1 MRRLLRAGAL
11 FCSLFTFPT
20 LSYALDVDSL
30 PVWNPDI
37 LLDKAATPEPVDTA
51 QAENRLET
59 HGYKTMQVT
68 VGDGDTQVDQ
78 QLKLSIQGFMGDS
91 IAIDALLSDVD
102 RRAGDQTTA
111 TLQEVDQI
119 YFRATSRHWML
130 HLGDLLWKDAD
141 LGLFSLERTSLGGM
155 VGFRTKYSDVRA
167 AAGTDEVNRI
177 VRTFA
182 GVSGQREGYALSGDG
197 SYISVVPQSESVW
210 INGEKLVR
218 GKDYEVNYAGGLLNF
233 KGLRMPGIEDEIRV
247 EYDAYED
254 DNMMNLY
261 AAAGK
266 YRHPNLY
273 LDVSGFRLEN
283 DVNRLKKGVWTDDDY
298 AMLRN
303 DDGGEFVR
311 DDSLGTLSRPARTD
325 MAGARLRFQGEHRYY
340 LDFELAMSR
349 RDSNTV
355 SDDIDG
361 PEGRAFRWFLT
372 TDSTQAMKSFPVA
385 FSVYG
390 NYVEEGFNISD
401 FKGEDDDWNSYKLR
415 DEWDLDSSL
424 LSRGSFR
431 HDEFTLRSRLW
442 QDWFGNLS
450 WGYRQGDDMRWNSSR
465 TKGSLTHK
473 LDNRVGEMALV
484 YVHSEADV
492 ECDRLQ
498 GLFSETWTQG
508 LVQPFVG
515 ADVRYTERDSANL
528 DDAELSLR
536 GKVGT
541 LLSGNVWNV
550 REAVEL
556 WDIKHGGDSYFDP
569 DEETLVDW
577 ADSLR
582 QVRWTQSAEIH
593 LKNLDLSHFLQYE
606 HRDLEASGEEHAWAG
621 DLNAKIGSEQAGI
634 QGNVSY
640 KIGLTEEQTYT
651 AIYKAVA
658 KGTGDVR
665 YDSLTGAFIEGVD
678 NGDFV
683 YEGMGRN
690 DSVGAVLGSTGSF
703 SASLE
708 WSPGRMFGINYGIL
722 RDIKLGG
729 SFSTVTEDTTGKI
742 IYFPMVLPS
751 TLHDFTSGSIQWAAN
766 VQWAHPSGA
775 MLAYKPS
782 AIFDKKLSSIE
793 YYESL
798 FHHEIA
804 GGYRINDN
812 HYVGAE
818 AFVEDVE
825 LQALQD
831 LEWNIRSIAGRYRFG
846 FLDGFS
852 LEPGGR
858 YRYGDGEED
867 SGREFDAYLWEA
879 TIRLGY
885 TRPKRFDGFVRF
897 STVQVETGDDV
908 IPYQMMSGY
917 SAGTTFRLE
926 TNLSF
931 TLNQNITFGLHY
943 ILRFGDAEENIFQ
956 KLSTEARAVF

>member
-1 MRRLLRAGAL
+1 MRRLLWVGAL
-11 FCSLFTFPT
+11 TVGKAFS
-20 LSYALDVDSL
+20 LDVDSL

-37 LLDKAATPEPVDTA
+37 LSNKVEASVPADTA
-51 QAENRLET
+51 NAENRLET

-78 QLKLSIQGFMGDS
+78 QLKLSIQGFVGDS
-91 IAIDALLSDVD
+91 VAIDALLSDVD
-102 RRAGDQTTA
+102 RKAGDQTTA
-111 TLQEVDQI
+111 TLQEVDQV

-130 HLGDLLWKDAD
+130 HLGDFLWEDAD

-155 VGFRTKYSDVRA
+155 VGFRTKYSEVRG
-167 AAGTDEVNRI
+167 AAGTDEVNHA

-254 DNMMNLY
+254 DNVMNLY
-261 AAAGK
+261 AVMGK

-283 DVNRLKKGVWTDDDY
+283 DVERLRKGVWTDEDY
-298 AMLRN
+298 AMLQR
-303 DDGGEFVR
+303 DDGSEFVR
-311 DDSLGTLSRPARTD
+311 DDSLGALSRPGKTD
-325 MAGARLRFQGEHRYY
+325 MAGARLRFQGQHRYFVD
-340 LDFELAMSR
+340 LELAMSR
-349 RDSNTV
+349 RDTNTV
-355 SDDIDG
+355 SEDIGG
-361 PEGRAFRWFLT
+361 PEGHAFRWFLT
-372 TDSTQAMKSFPVA
+372 TDSSAAMKRFPVA

-390 NYVEEGFNISD
+390 NYVQNGFDLSAY
-401 FKGEDDDWNSYKLR
+401 KGGDDDWNSYKLK
-415 DEWDLDSSL
+415 DEWDLDSAL
-424 LSRGSFR
+424 LSRGEFR
-431 HDEFTLRSRLW
+431 HDEFSMRVRLGPE
-442 QDWFGNLS
+442 WFGDVS
-450 WGYRQGDDMRWNSSR
+450 WGYRQGDNLGWNSSR
-465 TKGSLTHK
+465 LKGNLTHRQER
-473 LDNRVGEMALV
+473 RVGELSLA
-484 YVHSEADV
+484 YVQSHTDVDRDRYQVKLSEKFI
-492 ECDRLQ
+492 R
-498 GLFSETWTQG
+498 GF
-508 LVQPFVG
+508 VQPLVS
-515 ADVRYTERDSANL
+515 ADVRYTERDSASLN
-528 DDAELSLR
+528 DAELSMR
-536 GKVGT
+536 GTVGT
-541 LLSGNVWNV
+541 LLAGDSWSV

-556 WDIKHGGDSYFDP
+556 WDISHGGDSYFEAG
-569 DEETLVDW
+569 EETFDDW
-577 ADSLR
+577 VDSLR
-582 QVRWTQSAEIH
+582 QIRWTQAAEIH
-593 LKNLDLSHFLQYE
+593 LKNIDLSHFLQYE

-621 DLNAKIGSEQAGI
+621 DLNARFGSDQTGI

-640 KIGLTEEQTYT
+640 KLGLTEEQTYT

-665 YDSLTGAFIEGVD
+665 YDSLTGTFIEGVD

-690 DSVGAVLGSTGSF
+690 DSVGAVLASNATF

-708 WSPGRMFGINYGIL
+708 WSPGRTFGINHGIL

-751 TLHDFTSGSIQWAAN
+751 TLHDFTSGMIQWAGN
-766 VQWAHPSGA
+766 VEWAYPSGA

-782 AIFDKKLSSIE
+782 ASFDKKLSSIE

-798 FHHEIA
+798 FHHEVA
-804 GGYRINDN
+804 GAYRINEN
-812 HYVGAE
+812 HYVAAE
-818 AFVEDVE
+818 AFMEDVE
-825 LQALQD
+825 LRALQN
-831 LEWNIRSIAGRYRFG
+831 LEWNIKSVAGRYRFH

-852 LEPGGR
+852 VEPGGR
-858 YRYGDGEED
+858 YRYGEGED
-867 SGREFDAYLWEA
+867 LYAAGFDAYLWEA
-879 TIRLGY
+879 CLKFGY

-897 STVQVETGDDV
+897 STVQVETGGDA

-931 TLNQNITFGLHY
+931 TMNQNISFGLRY

>member
-1 MRRLLRAGAL
+1 MRRLLWVGAL
-11 FCSLFTFPT
+11 TVGKAFSLE
-20 LSYALDVDSL
+20 VDSL

-37 LLDKAATPEPVDTA
+37 LSNKVEASVPADTA
-51 QAENRLET
+51 NAENRLET

-78 QLKLSIQGFMGDS
+78 QLKLSIQGFVGDS
-91 IAIDALLSDVD
+91 VAIDALLSDVD
-102 RRAGDQTTA
+102 RKAGDQTTA
-111 TLQEVDQI
+111 TLQEVDQV

-130 HLGDLLWKDAD
+130 HLGDFLWEDAD

-155 VGFRTKYSDVRA
+155 VGFRTKYSEVRG
-167 AAGTDEVNRI
+167 AAGTDEVNHA

-254 DNMMNLY
+254 DNVMNLY
-261 AAAGK
+261 AVMGK

-283 DVNRLKKGVWTDDDY
+283 DVERLRKGVWTDEDY
-298 AMLRN
+298 AMLQR
-303 DDGGEFVR
+303 DDGSEFVR
-311 DDSLGTLSRPARTD
+311 DDSLGALSRPGKTD
-325 MAGARLRFQGEHRYY
+325 MAGARLRFQGQHRYFVD
-340 LDFELAMSR
+340 LELAMSR
-349 RDSNTV
+349 RDTNTV
-355 SDDIDG
+355 SEDIGG
-361 PEGRAFRWFLT
+361 PEGHAFRWFLT
-372 TDSTQAMKSFPVA
+372 TDSSAAMKRFPVA

-390 NYVEEGFNISD
+390 NYVQNGFDLSAY
-401 FKGEDDDWNSYKLR
+401 KGGDDDWNSYKLK
-415 DEWDLDSSL
+415 DEWDLDSAL
-424 LSRGSFR
+424 LSRGEFR
-431 HDEFTLRSRLW
+431 HDEFSMRVRLGPE
-442 QDWFGNLS
+442 WFGDVS
-450 WGYRQGDDMRWNSSR
+450 WGYRQGDDLGWNSSR
-465 TKGSLTHK
+465 LKGNLTHRQER
-473 LDNRVGEMALV
+473 RVGELSLA
-484 YVHSEADV
+484 YVQSHTDV
-492 ECDRLQ
+492 DRDRYQ
-498 GLFSETWTQG
+498 VKFSEKFIRG
-508 LVQPFVG
+508 FVQPLVS
-515 ADVRYTERDSANL
+515 ADVRYTERDSASLN
-528 DDAELSLR
+528 DAELSMR
-536 GKVGT
+536 GTVGT
-541 LLSGNVWNV
+541 LLAGDSWSV

-556 WDIKHGGDSYFDP
+556 WDISHGGDSYFEAG
-569 DEETLVDW
+569 EETFDDW
-577 ADSLR
+577 VDSLR
-582 QVRWTQSAEIH
+582 QIRWTQAAEIH
-593 LKNLDLSHFLQYE
+593 LKNIDLSHFLQYE

-621 DLNAKIGSEQAGI
+621 DLNARFGSDQTGI

-640 KIGLTEEQTYT
+640 KLGLTEEQTYT

-665 YDSLTGAFIEGVD
+665 YDSLTGTFIEGVD

-690 DSVGAVLGSTGSF
+690 DSVGAVLASNATF

-708 WSPGRMFGINYGIL
+708 WSPGRTFGINHGIL

-751 TLHDFTSGSIQWAAN
+751 TLHDFTSGMIQWAGN
-766 VQWAHPSGA
+766 VEWAHPSGA

-782 AIFDKKLSSIE
+782 ASFDKKLSSIE

-798 FHHEIA
+798 FHHEVA
-804 GGYRINDN
+804 GAYRINEN
-812 HYVGAE
+812 HYVAAE
-818 AFVEDVE
+818 AFMEDVE
-825 LQALQD
+825 LRALQN
-831 LEWNIRSIAGRYRFG
+831 LEWNIKSVAGRYRFH

-852 LEPGGR
+852 VEPGGR
-858 YRYGDGEED
+858 YRYGEGED
-867 SGREFDAYLWEA
+867 LYAAGFDAYLWEA
-879 TIRLGY
+879 CLKFGY

-897 STVQVETGDDV
+897 STVQVETGGDA

-931 TLNQNITFGLHY
+931 TMNQNISFGLRY

>member
-1 MRRLLRAGAL
+1 MRRLLWVGAL
-11 FCSLFTFPT
+11 TVGKAFS
-20 LSYALDVDSL
+20 LDVDSL

-37 LLDKAATPEPVDTA
+37 LSNKVEASVPADTA
-51 QAENRLET
+51 NAENRLET

-78 QLKLSIQGFMGDS
+78 QLKLSIQGFVGDS
-91 IAIDALLSDVD
+91 VAIDALLSDVD
-102 RRAGDQTTA
+102 RKAGDQTTA
-111 TLQEVDQI
+111 TLQEVDQV

-130 HLGDLLWKDAD
+130 HLGDFLWEDAD

-155 VGFRTKYSDVRA
+155 VGFRTKYSEVRG
-167 AAGTDEVNRI
+167 AAGTDEVNHA

-254 DNMMNLY
+254 DNVMNLY
-261 AAAGK
+261 AVMGK

-283 DVNRLKKGVWTDDDY
+283 DVERLRKGVWTDEDY
-298 AMLRN
+298 AMLQR
-303 DDGGEFVR
+303 DDGSEFVR
-311 DDSLGTLSRPARTD
+311 DDSLGALSRPGKTD
-325 MAGARLRFQGEHRYY
+325 MAGARLRFQGQHRYFVD
-340 LDFELAMSR
+340 LELAMSR
-349 RDSNTV
+349 RDTNTV
-355 SDDIDG
+355 SEDIGG
-361 PEGRAFRWFLT
+361 PEGHAFRWFLT
-372 TDSTQAMKSFPVA
+372 TDSSAAMKRFPVA

-390 NYVEEGFNISD
+390 NYVQNGFDLSAY
-401 FKGEDDDWNSYKLR
+401 KGGDDDWNSYKLK
-415 DEWDLDSSL
+415 DEWDLDSAL
-424 LSRGSFR
+424 LSRGEFR
-431 HDEFTLRSRLW
+431 HDEFSMRVRLGPE
-442 QDWFGNLS
+442 WFGDVS
-450 WGYRQGDDMRWNSSR
+450 WGYRQGDNLGWNSSR
-465 TKGSLTHK
+465 LKGNLTHRQER
-473 LDNRVGEMALV
+473 RVGELSLA
-484 YVHSEADV
+484 YVQSHTDVDRDRYQVKLSEKFI
-492 ECDRLQ
+492 R
-498 GLFSETWTQG
+498 GF
-508 LVQPFVG
+508 VQPLVS
-515 ADVRYTERDSANL
+515 ADVRYTERDSASLN
-528 DDAELSLR
+528 DAELSMR
-536 GKVGT
+536 GTVGT
-541 LLSGNVWNV
+541 LLAGDSWSV

-556 WDIKHGGDSYFDP
+556 WDISHGGDSYFEAG
-569 DEETLVDW
+569 EETFDDW
-577 ADSLR
+577 VDSLR
-582 QVRWTQSAEIH
+582 QIRWTQAAEIH
-593 LKNLDLSHFLQYE
+593 LKNIDLSHFLQYE

-621 DLNAKIGSEQAGI
+621 DLNARFGSDQTGI

-640 KIGLTEEQTYT
+640 KLGLTEEQTYT

-665 YDSLTGAFIEGVD
+665 YDSLTGTFIEGVD

-690 DSVGAVLGSTGSF
+690 DSVGAVLASNATF

-708 WSPGRMFGINYGIL
+708 WSPGRTFGINHGIL

-751 TLHDFTSGSIQWAAN
+751 TLHDFTSGMIQWAGN
-766 VQWAHPSGA
+766 VEWAHPSGA

-782 AIFDKKLSSIE
+782 ASFDKKLSSIE

-798 FHHEIA
+798 FHHEVA
-804 GGYRINDN
+804 GAYRINEN
-812 HYVGAE
+812 HYVAAE
-818 AFVEDVE
+818 AFMEDVE
-825 LQALQD
+825 LRALQN
-831 LEWNIRSIAGRYRFG
+831 LEWNIKSVAGRYRFH

-852 LEPGGR
+852 VEPGGR
-858 YRYGDGEED
+858 YRYGEGED
-867 SGREFDAYLWEA
+867 LYAAGFDAYLWEA
-879 TIRLGY
+879 CLKFGY

-897 STVQVETGDDV
+897 STVQVETGGDA

-931 TLNQNITFGLHY
+931 TMNQNISFGLRY

>member
-1 MRRLLRAGAL
+1 MRRLLWVGAL
-11 FCSLFTFPT
+11 TVGKAFS
-20 LSYALDVDSL
+20 LDVDSL

-37 LLDKAATPEPVDTA
+37 LSNKVEASVPADTA
-51 QAENRLET
+51 NAENRLET

-78 QLKLSIQGFMGDS
+78 QLKLSIQGFVGDS
-91 IAIDALLSDVD
+91 VAIDALLSDVD
-102 RRAGDQTTA
+102 RKAGDQTTA
-111 TLQEVDQI
+111 TLQEVDQV

-130 HLGDLLWKDAD
+130 HLGDFLWEDAD

-155 VGFRTKYSDVRA
+155 VGFRTKYSEVRG
-167 AAGTDEVNRI
+167 AAGTDEVNHA

-254 DNMMNLY
+254 DNVMNLY
-261 AAAGK
+261 AVMGK

-283 DVNRLKKGVWTDDDY
+283 DVERLRKGVWTDEDY
-298 AMLRN
+298 AMLQR
-303 DDGGEFVR
+303 DDGSEFVR
-311 DDSLGTLSRPARTD
+311 DDSLGALSRPGKTD
-325 MAGARLRFQGEHRYY
+325 MAGARLRFQGQHRYFVD
-340 LDFELAMSR
+340 LELAMSR
-349 RDSNTV
+349 RDTNTV
-355 SDDIDG
+355 SEDIGG
-361 PEGRAFRWFLT
+361 PEGHAFRWFLT
-372 TDSTQAMKSFPVA
+372 TDSSAAMKRFPVA

-390 NYVEEGFNISD
+390 NYVQNGFDLSAY
-401 FKGEDDDWNSYKLR
+401 KGGDDDWNSYKLK
-415 DEWDLDSSL
+415 DEWDLDSAL
-424 LSRGSFR
+424 LSRGEFR
-431 HDEFTLRSRLW
+431 HDEFSMRVRLGPE
-442 QDWFGNLS
+442 WFGDVS
-450 WGYRQGDDMRWNSSR
+450 WGYRQGDDLGWNSSR
-465 TKGSLTHK
+465 LKGNLTHRQER
-473 LDNRVGEMALV
+473 RVGELSLA
-484 YVHSEADV
+484 YVQSHTDV
-492 ECDRLQ
+492 DRDRYQ
-498 GLFSETWTQG
+498 VKFSEKFIRG
-508 LVQPFVG
+508 FVQPLVS
-515 ADVRYTERDSANL
+515 ADVRYTERDSASLN
-528 DDAELSLR
+528 DAELSMR
-536 GKVGT
+536 GTVGT
-541 LLSGNVWNV
+541 LLAGDSWSV

-556 WDIKHGGDSYFDP
+556 WDISHGGDSYFEAG
-569 DEETLVDW
+569 EETFDDW
-577 ADSLR
+577 VDSLR
-582 QVRWTQSAEIH
+582 QIRWTQAAEIH
-593 LKNLDLSHFLQYE
+593 LKNIDLSHFLQYE

-621 DLNAKIGSEQAGI
+621 DLNARFGSDQTGI

-640 KIGLTEEQTYT
+640 KLGLTEEQTYT

-665 YDSLTGAFIEGVD
+665 YDSLTGTFIEGVD

-690 DSVGAVLGSTGSF
+690 DSVGAVLASNATF

-708 WSPGRMFGINYGIL
+708 WSPGRTFGINHGIL

-751 TLHDFTSGSIQWAAN
+751 TLHDFTSGMIQWAGN
-766 VQWAHPSGA
+766 VEWAHPSGA

-782 AIFDKKLSSIE
+782 ASFDKKLSSIE

-798 FHHEIA
+798 FHHEVA
-804 GGYRINDN
+804 GAYRINEN
-812 HYVGAE
+812 HYVAAE
-818 AFVEDVE
+818 AFMEDVE
-825 LQALQD
+825 LRALQN
-831 LEWNIRSIAGRYRFG
+831 LEWNIKSVAGRYRFH

-852 LEPGGR
+852 VEPGGR
-858 YRYGDGEED
+858 YRYGEGED
-867 SGREFDAYLWEA
+867 LYAAGFDAYLWEA
-879 TIRLGY
+879 CLKFGY

-897 STVQVETGDDV
+897 STVQVETGGDA

-931 TLNQNITFGLHY
+931 TMNQNISFGLRY

>member
-1 MRRLLRAGAL
+1 MRRLLWVGAL
-11 FCSLFTFPT
+11 TVGKAFS
-20 LSYALDVDSL
+20 LDVDSL

-37 LLDKAATPEPVDTA
+37 LSNKVEASVPADTA
-51 QAENRLET
+51 NAENRLET

-78 QLKLSIQGFMGDS
+78 QLKLSIQGFVGDS
-91 IAIDALLSDVD
+91 VAIDALLSDVD
-102 RRAGDQTTA
+102 RKAGDQTTA
-111 TLQEVDQI
+111 TLQEVDQV

-130 HLGDLLWKDAD
+130 HLGDFLWEDAD

-155 VGFRTKYSDVRA
+155 VGFRTKYSEVRG
-167 AAGTDEVNRI
+167 AAGTDEVNHA

-254 DNMMNLY
+254 DNVMNLY
-261 AAAGK
+261 AVMGK

-283 DVNRLKKGVWTDDDY
+283 DVERLRKGVWTDEDY
-298 AMLRN
+298 AMLQR
-303 DDGGEFVR
+303 DDGSEFVR
-311 DDSLGTLSRPARTD
+311 DDSLGALSRPGKTD
-325 MAGARLRFQGEHRYY
+325 MAGARLRFQGQHRYFVD
-340 LDFELAMSR
+340 LELAMSR
-349 RDSNTV
+349 RDTNTV
-355 SDDIDG
+355 SEDIGG
-361 PEGRAFRWFLT
+361 PEGHAFRWFLT
-372 TDSTQAMKSFPVA
+372 TDSSAAMKRFPVA

-390 NYVEEGFNISD
+390 NYVQNGFDLSAY
-401 FKGEDDDWNSYKLR
+401 KGGDDDWNSYKLK
-415 DEWDLDSSL
+415 DEWDLDSAL
-424 LSRGSFR
+424 LWRGEFR
-431 HDEFTLRSRLW
+431 HDEFSMRVRLGPE
-442 QDWFGNLS
+442 WFGDVS
-450 WGYRQGDDMRWNSSR
+450 WGYRQGDNLGWNSSR
-465 TKGSLTHK
+465 LKGNLTHRQER
-473 LDNRVGEMALV
+473 RVGELSLA
-484 YVHSEADV
+484 YVQSHTDV
-492 ECDRLQ
+492 DRDRYQ
-498 GLFSETWTQG
+498 VKFSEKFIRG
-508 LVQPFVG
+508 FVQPLVS
-515 ADVRYTERDSANL
+515 ADVRYTERDSASLN
-528 DDAELSLR
+528 DAELSMR
-536 GKVGT
+536 GTVGT
-541 LLSGNVWNV
+541 LLAGDSWSV

-556 WDIKHGGDSYFDP
+556 WDISHGGDSYFEAG
-569 DEETLVDW
+569 EETFDDW
-577 ADSLR
+577 VDSLR
-582 QVRWTQSAEIH
+582 QIRWTQAAEIH
-593 LKNLDLSHFLQYE
+593 LKNIDLSHFLQYE

-621 DLNAKIGSEQAGI
+621 DLNARFGSDQTGI

-640 KIGLTEEQTYT
+640 KLGLTEEQTYT

-665 YDSLTGAFIEGVD
+665 YDSLTGTFIEGVD

-690 DSVGAVLGSTGSF
+690 DSVGAVLASNATF
-703 SASLE
+703 SASLG
-708 WSPGRMFGINYGIL
+708 WSPGRTFGINHGIL

-751 TLHDFTSGSIQWAAN
+751 TLHDFTSGMIQWAGN
-766 VQWAHPSGA
+766 VEWAHPSGA

-782 AIFDKKLSSIE
+782 ASFDKKLSSIE

-798 FHHEIA
+798 FHHEVA
-804 GGYRINDN
+804 GAYRINEN
-812 HYVGAE
+812 HYVAAE
-818 AFVEDVE
+818 AFMEDVE
-825 LQALQD
+825 LRALQN
-831 LEWNIRSIAGRYRFG
+831 LEWNIKSVAGRYRFH

-852 LEPGGR
+852 VEPGGR
-858 YRYGDGEED
+858 YRYGEGED
-867 SGREFDAYLWEA
+867 LYAAGFDAYLWEA
-879 TIRLGY
+879 CLKFGY

-897 STVQVETGDDV
+897 STVQVETGGDA

-931 TLNQNITFGLHY
+931 TMNQNISFGLRY

>member
-1 MRRLLRAGAL
+1 MRSGALLFCLLAFPAGA
-11 FCSLFTFPT
+11 F
-20 LSYALDVDSL
+20 ALDIDSL
-30 PVWNPDI
+30 PVWNPDK
-37 LLDKAATPEPVDTA
+37 LLNKVETAAPPDTV
-51 QAENRLET
+51 QVTNNLET

-78 QLKLSIQGFMGDS
+78 QLKLSIQGIVGDS
-91 IAIDALLSDVD
+91 VAIDALLSDVD
-102 RRAGDQTTA
+102 RKAGDQTTA
-111 TLQEVDQI
+111 TLQEVDQV

-130 HLGDLLWKDAD
+130 HLGDFTWKDAD

-155 VGFRTKYSDVRA
+155 VGFRTKYSDARA
-167 AAGTDEVNRI
+167 AVGTDEVSRI

-182 GVSGQREGYALSGDG
+182 GVSGQREGYALGDDG
-197 SYISVVPQSESVW
+197 GYISVVPQSESVW

-254 DNMMNLY
+254 DNVMNLY

-283 DVNRLKKGVWTDDDY
+283 DVDRLKKGVWTDEDY
-298 AMLRN
+298 AMLKR
-303 DDGGEFVR
+303 DDGSEFVR
-311 DDSLGTLSRPARTD
+311 EDSLGALPRPAKTD
-325 MAGARLRFQGEHRYY
+325 MAGARLRFQGQHRYF

-349 RDSNTV
+349 RDTNTV
-355 SDDIDG
+355 SDDIGG

-372 TDSTQAMKSFPVA
+372 TDSSSAMKNFPVA

-390 NYVEEGFNISD
+390 NYVEEGFNISE
-401 FKGEDDDWNSYKLR
+401 FKGDDDDWNSYKLK

-424 LSRGSFR
+424 LSRGNFR
-431 HDEFTLRSRLW
+431 HDEFSLRVRLGPE
-442 QDWFGNLS
+442 WFGDLS
-450 WGYRQGDDMRWNSSR
+450 WGCRQGDNLDWSSSR
-465 TKGSLTHK
+465 LKGSLTHK
-473 LDNRVGEMALV
+473 RERSVGEISLV
-484 YVHSEADV
+484 YVQSATDV
-492 ECDRLQ
+492 ERERYQ
-498 GLFSETWTQG
+498 FSFSEKFIRG
-508 LVQPFVG
+508 LIQPIVT
-515 ADVRYTERDSANL
+515 ADVRYTERDSAALN
-528 DDAELSLR
+528 DAELSVR

-541 LLSGNVWNV
+541 LLEGNTWNV
-550 REAVEL
+550 REAVEI
-556 WDIKHGGDSYFDP
+556 WDISHGGDSYFETG
-569 DEETLVDW
+569 EETFDDW
-577 ADSLR
+577 VDSLR
-582 QVRWTQSAEIH
+582 QIRWVQSAEIH
-593 LKNLDLSHFLQYE
+593 FKNIELTHFLQYE
-606 HRDLEASGEEHAWAG
+606 HRDLEESAEEHAWTG
-621 DLNAKIGSEQAGI
+621 ELNARF
-634 QGNVSY
+634 GNSNSGLTGTISH
-640 KIGLTEEQTYT
+640 KMGLTEEQTYT

-665 YDSLTGAFIEGVD
+665 YDSLTGTFIEGVD

-690 DSVGAVLGSTGSF
+690 DSVGAVLASNASF

-708 WSPGRMFGINYGIL
+708 WIPGRTFGINHGIL

-729 SFSTVTEDTTGKI
+729 TFNTVTEDTTGKI

-751 TLHDFTSGSIQWAAN
+751 TLHDFTSGSIQWTGN
-766 VQWAHPSGA
+766 VEWAHPSGA
-775 MLAYKPS
+775 MIAYRPS
-782 AIFDKKLSSIE
+782 ASFDKKLSAIE

-812 HYVGAE
+812 HYVAAE
-818 AFVEDVE
+818 AFMEDVE

-831 LEWNIRSIAGRYRFG
+831 LEWNIRSIAGRYRFS

-858 YRYGDGEED
+858 YRYGEGED
-867 SGREFDAYLWEA
+867 RYAAGFDAYLWEA
-879 TIRLGY
+879 CLRFGY
-885 TRPKRFDGFVRF
+885 TKSKRFDGFVRF
-897 STVQVETGDDV
+897 STVQVETGGDV

-917 SAGTTFRLE
+917 SDGTTFRLE
-926 TNLSF
+926 TSLSF
-931 TLNQNITFGLHY
+931 TLNQNISFGLHY

-956 KLSTEARAVF
+956 KLSTEAKAVF

>member
-1 MRRLLRAGAL
+1 MRRLLWSGAL
-11 FCSLFTFPT
+11 CFLLAFPVGA
-20 LSYALDVDSL
+20 LALDVDSL

-37 LLDKAATPEPVDTA
+37 LLQNSAAPVADTA
-51 QAENRLET
+51 STENRLET

-78 QLKLSIQGFMGDS
+78 QLKLSIQGLMGDS

-130 HLGDLLWKDAD
+130 HLGDLLWEDAD
-141 LGLFSLERTSLGGM
+141 LGLFSLERTTLGGM

-167 AAGTDEVNRI
+167 AAGTDEVSRI

-197 SYISVVPQSESVW
+197 DYISVVPQSESVW

-254 DNMMNLY
+254 DHIMNLY

-283 DVNRLKKGVWTDDDY
+283 DVKRLRKGVWTDEDY
-298 AMLRN
+298 ALLRN
-303 DDGGEFVR
+303 DDGSEFVR
-311 DDSLGTLSRPARTD
+311 DDSLGALSRPAKTD
-325 MAGARLRFQGEHRYY
+325 MAGARLRFQGQHRYF
-340 LDFELAMSR
+340 LDFEVAMSR
-349 RDSNTV
+349 RDTNMV
-355 SDDIDG
+355 SDSIGG

-372 TDSTQAMKSFPVA
+372 TDSTQAMKRFPVA
-385 FSVYG
+385 FSAYG
-390 NYVEEGFNISD
+390 NYVEEGFDISN
-401 FKGEDDDWNSYKLR
+401 FKGEDDDWNSYRLR

-424 LSRGSFR
+424 LSRGEFR
-431 HDEFTLRSRLW
+431 HDDFSMRIRLGPE
-442 QDWFGNLS
+442 WFGNLS
-450 WGYRQGDDMRWNSSR
+450 WGYRQGDDLGWYSSR
-465 TKGSLTHK
+465 VKGNLTHK
-473 LDNRVGEMALV
+473 QERSVGEISLV
-484 YVHSEADV
+484 YVQSETDV
-492 ECDRLQ
+492 ERKRYQ
-498 GLFSETWTQG
+498 AMFSEKFIRG
-508 LVQPFVG
+508 LIQPMVS
-515 ADVRYTERDSANL
+515 ADVRYTERDSASL
-528 DDAELSLR
+528 GDAELSLR
-536 GKVGT
+536 SMVGT
-541 LLSGNVWNV
+541 LVAGNSWNV
-550 REAVEL
+550 REAVEI
-556 WDIKHGGDSYFDP
+556 WDISHGGDSYFEP
-569 DEETLVDW
+569 GEESLDDW
-577 ADSLR
+577 VDSLR
-582 QVRWTQSAEIH
+582 QIRWTQSAEVH
-593 LKNLDLSHFLQYE
+593 LRNLNLSHFLQYE
-606 HRDLEASGEEHAWAG
+606 HRDLAESIEEHTWAG
-621 DLNAKIGSEQAGI
+621 DLNAKFGSERAGI
-634 QGNVSY
+634 QGNISH
-640 KIGLTEEQTYT
+640 KMGFTEEQTYT

-690 DSVGAVLGSTGSF
+690 DSIGAVLASTASF

-708 WSPGRMFGINYGIL
+708 WSPGRAFGINHGIL

-729 SFSTVTEDTTGKI
+729 TFNTVTEDTTGKR

-751 TLHDFTSGSIQWAAN
+751 TLHDFSSGTIQWTAN
-766 VQWAHPSGA
+766 VEWAHPTGA

-782 AIFDKKLSSIE
+782 ASFDKKLSSIE

-798 FHHEIA
+798 LHHEIA
-804 GGYRINDN
+804 GGYKINDN

-831 LEWNIRSIAGRYRFG
+831 LEWNIRSVAGRYRFR

-858 YRYGDGEED
+858 YRYGNGEEV
-867 SGREFDAYLWEA
+867 SGRGFDAYLWEA
-879 TIRLGY
+879 YLRLGY
-885 TRPKRFDGFVRF
+885 TKPKRFDGFVRF
-897 STVQVETGDDV
+897 STVQVETGDDTV
-908 IPYQMMSGY
+908 PYQMMSGY
-917 SAGTTFRLE
+917 SDGTTFRLE

-931 TLNQNITFGLHY
+931 TVNQNISFGLHY

-956 KLSTEARAVF
+956 KLSTEAKAVF

>member
-20 LSYALDVDSL
+20 LSFALDVDSL

-325 MAGARLRFQGEHRYY
+325 MAGARLR
-340 LDFELAMSR
+340 
-349 RDSNTV
+349 
-355 SDDIDG
+355 
-361 PEGRAFRWFLT
+361 
-372 TDSTQAMKSFPVA
+372 
-385 FSVYG
+385 
-390 NYVEEGFNISD
+390 
-401 FKGEDDDWNSYKLR
+401 
-415 DEWDLDSSL
+415 
-424 LSRGSFR
+424 
-431 HDEFTLRSRLW
+431 
-442 QDWFGNLS
+442 
-450 WGYRQGDDMRWNSSR
+450 
-465 TKGSLTHK
+465 
-473 LDNRVGEMALV
+473 
-484 YVHSEADV
+484 
-492 ECDRLQ
+492 
-498 GLFSETWTQG
+498 
-508 LVQPFVG
+508 
-515 ADVRYTERDSANL
+515 
-528 DDAELSLR
+528 
-536 GKVGT
+536 
-541 LLSGNVWNV
+541 
-550 REAVEL
+550 
-556 WDIKHGGDSYFDP
+556 
-569 DEETLVDW
+569 
-577 ADSLR
+577 
-582 QVRWTQSAEIH
+582 
-593 LKNLDLSHFLQYE
+593 
-606 HRDLEASGEEHAWAG
+606 
-621 DLNAKIGSEQAGI
+621 
-634 QGNVSY
+634 
-640 KIGLTEEQTYT
+640 
-651 AIYKAVA
+651 
-658 KGTGDVR
+658 
-665 YDSLTGAFIEGVD
+665 
-678 NGDFV
+678 
-683 YEGMGRN
+683 
-690 DSVGAVLGSTGSF
+690 
-703 SASLE
+703 
-708 WSPGRMFGINYGIL
+708 
-722 RDIKLGG
+722 
-729 SFSTVTEDTTGKI
+729 
-742 IYFPMVLPS
+742 
-751 TLHDFTSGSIQWAAN
+751 
-766 VQWAHPSGA
+766 
-775 MLAYKPS
+775 
-782 AIFDKKLSSIE
+782 
-793 YYESL
+793 
-798 FHHEIA
+798 
-804 GGYRINDN
+804 
-812 HYVGAE
+812 
-818 AFVEDVE
+818 
-825 LQALQD
+825 
-831 LEWNIRSIAGRYRFG
+831 
-846 FLDGFS
+846 
-852 LEPGGR
+852 
-858 YRYGDGEED
+858 
-867 SGREFDAYLWEA
+867 
-879 TIRLGY
+879 
-885 TRPKRFDGFVRF
+885 
-897 STVQVETGDDV
+897 
-908 IPYQMMSGY
+908 
-917 SAGTTFRLE
+917 
-926 TNLSF
+926 
-931 TLNQNITFGLHY
+931 
-943 ILRFGDAEENIFQ
+943 
-956 KLSTEARAVF
+956 

>member
-1 MRRLLRAGAL
+1 MRRLLWVGAL
-11 FCSLFTFPT
+11 TVGKAFS
-20 LSYALDVDSL
+20 LDVDSL

-37 LLDKAATPEPVDTA
+37 LSNKVEASVPADTA
-51 QAENRLET
+51 NAENRLET

-78 QLKLSIQGFMGDS
+78 QLKLSIQGFVGDS
-91 IAIDALLSDVD
+91 VAIDALLSDVD
-102 RRAGDQTTA
+102 RKAGDQTTA
-111 TLQEVDQI
+111 TLQEVDQV

-130 HLGDLLWKDAD
+130 HLGDFLWEDAD

-155 VGFRTKYSDVRA
+155 VGFRTKYSEVRG
-167 AAGTDEVNRI
+167 AAGTDEVNHA

-254 DNMMNLY
+254 DNVMNLY
-261 AAAGK
+261 AVMGK

-283 DVNRLKKGVWTDDDY
+283 DVERLRKGVWTDEDY
-298 AMLRN
+298 AMLQR
-303 DDGGEFVR
+303 DDGSEFVR
-311 DDSLGTLSRPARTD
+311 DDSLGALSRPAKTD
-325 MAGARLRFQGEHRYY
+325 MAGARLRFQGQHRYFVD
-340 LDFELAMSR
+340 LELAMSR
-349 RDSNTV
+349 RDTNTV
-355 SDDIDG
+355 SEDIGG
-361 PEGRAFRWFLT
+361 PEGHAFRWFLT
-372 TDSTQAMKSFPVA
+372 TDSSAAMKRFPVA

-390 NYVEEGFNISD
+390 NYVQNGFDLSAY
-401 FKGEDDDWNSYKLR
+401 KGGDDDWNSYKLK
-415 DEWDLDSSL
+415 DEWDLDSAL
-424 LSRGSFR
+424 LSRGEFR
-431 HDEFTLRSRLW
+431 HDEFSMRVRLGPE
-442 QDWFGNLS
+442 WFGDVS
-450 WGYRQGDDMRWNSSR
+450 WGYRQGDDLGWNSSR
-465 TKGSLTHK
+465 LKGNLTHRQER
-473 LDNRVGEMALV
+473 RVGELSLA
-484 YVHSEADV
+484 YVQSHTDV
-492 ECDRLQ
+492 DRDRYQ
-498 GLFSETWTQG
+498 VKFSEKLIRG
-508 LVQPFVG
+508 FVQPLVS
-515 ADVRYTERDSANL
+515 ADVRYTERDSASLN
-528 DDAELSLR
+528 DAELSMR
-536 GKVGT
+536 GTVGT
-541 LLSGNVWNV
+541 LLAGDSWSV

-556 WDIKHGGDSYFDP
+556 WDISHGGDSYFEAG
-569 DEETLVDW
+569 EETFDDW
-577 ADSLR
+577 VDSLR
-582 QVRWTQSAEIH
+582 QIRWTQAAEIH
-593 LKNLDLSHFLQYE
+593 LKNIDLSHFLQYE

-621 DLNAKIGSEQAGI
+621 DLNARFGSDQTGI

-640 KIGLTEEQTYT
+640 KLGLTEEQTYT

-665 YDSLTGAFIEGVD
+665 YDSLTGTFIEGVD

-690 DSVGAVLGSTGSF
+690 DSVGAVLASNATF

-708 WSPGRMFGINYGIL
+708 WSPGRTFGINHGIL

-751 TLHDFTSGSIQWAAN
+751 TLHDFTSGMIQWAGN
-766 VQWAHPSGA
+766 VEWAHPSGA

-782 AIFDKKLSSIE
+782 ASFDKKLSSIE

-798 FHHEIA
+798 FHHEVA
-804 GGYRINDN
+804 GAYRINEN
-812 HYVGAE
+812 HYVAAE
-818 AFVEDVE
+818 AFMEDVE
-825 LQALQD
+825 LRALQN
-831 LEWNIRSIAGRYRFG
+831 LEWNIKSVAGRYRFH

-852 LEPGGR
+852 VEPGGR
-858 YRYGDGEED
+858 YRYGEGED
-867 SGREFDAYLWEA
+867 LYAAGFDAYLWEA
-879 TIRLGY
+879 CLKFGY

-897 STVQVETGDDV
+897 STVQVETGGDA

-931 TLNQNITFGLHY
+931 TMNQNISFGLRY